1 MSVGTDTKKNE
12 TIKIRVSKDQ
22 KDLFKDVATKKGISV
37 TELLIVGTEE
47 LIAKEKFKNKEIEVI
62 TPRIDRLEKELE
74 IVKSK
79 MEHRK
84 QATNKFKWI
93 RF

>member
-1 MSVGTDTKKNE
+1 MGADTKKNE

-47 LIAKEKFKNKEIEVI
+47 LISKEKLKNKEIEVI

-74 IVKSK
+74 IVKSR

-84 QATNKFKWI
+84 QATKKFKWI

>member
-1 MSVGTDTKKNE
+1 MGTDTKKNE

-47 LIAKEKFKNKEIEVI
+47 LIAKEKLKNKEIEVI

-74 IVKSK
+74 IVKSR

-84 QATNKFKWI
+84 QATKKFKWI